1 MQFSANSN
9 HLLFLLPVSIPALP
23 FSSSLLST
31 FFPTLLAFLSLPRL
45 QIHLCH
51 LYTWHTLLPQTL
63 PLLPFGPLI
72 FLFLS
77 RFLPIIFLLPVSS
90 TSPLLFPNHFL
101 DLSRLL
107 SSLFL
112 SSQLPYATSSFS
124 FLCIIYSLSLSF
136 SLSPLR
142 VRTFPKDSALLGRDT
157 VRALMYYALK
167 VWSDIAPL
175 NFHEVAGSDADI
187 QIDFTKADHN
197 DGYPFDGPGG
207 TVAHAFFPGERF
219 TAGDTHFDD
228 DEAWTFRSPGEDLCL

>member
-1 MQFSANSN
+1 MLWNMSKRRVYKKWGHNYLKRKVQPLFKRNTLDFFYIFTFFVE
-9 HLLFLLPVSIPALP
+9 LLFMDRLIKSQYLHLFTHTTETNCKVTMCVFQTVNNDELIP
-23 FSSSLLST
+23 SLIIIWPPI
-31 FFPTLLAFLSLPRL
+31 FF
-45 QIHLCH
+45 
-51 LYTWHTLLPQTL
+51 
-63 PLLPFGPLI
+63 
-72 FLFLS
+72 
-77 RFLPIIFLLPVSS
+77 
-90 TSPLLFPNHFL
+90 
-101 DLSRLL
+101 
-107 SSLFL
+107 
-112 SSQLPYATSSFS
+112 
-124 FLCIIYSLSLSF
+124 
-136 SLSPLR
+136 LR

-228 DEAWTFRSPGEDLCL
+228 DEAWTFRSPGEK

>member
-1 MQFSANSN
+1 M
-9 HLLFLLPVSIPALP
+9 LFLSNM
-23 FSSSLLST
+23 F
-31 FFPTLLAFLSLPRL
+31 FLSLP
-45 QIHLCH
+45 
-51 LYTWHTLLPQTL
+51 
-63 PLLPFGPLI
+63 
-72 FLFLS
+72 S
-77 RFLPIIFLLPVSS
+77 
-90 TSPLLFPNHFL
+90 
-101 DLSRLL
+101 
-107 SSLFL
+107 
-112 SSQLPYATSSFS
+112 
-124 FLCIIYSLSLSF
+124 
-136 SLSPLR
+136 LR

-228 DEAWTFRSPGEDLCL
+228 DEAWTFRSPGEENLLELLASFHVLCLF

>member
-1 MQFSANSN
+1 MCICLQFINGLKRRAENDCGRAVSHVTVQLISKWPLS
-9 HLLFLLPVSIPALP
+9 HPLF
-23 FSSSLLST
+23 SLLVCNI
-31 FFPTLLAFLSLPRL
+31 FP
-45 QIHLCH
+45 
-51 LYTWHTLLPQTL
+51 
-63 PLLPFGPLI
+63 
-72 FLFLS
+72 
-77 RFLPIIFLLPVSS
+77 
-90 TSPLLFPNHFL
+90 
-101 DLSRLL
+101 
-107 SSLFL
+107 
-112 SSQLPYATSSFS
+112 
-124 FLCIIYSLSLSF
+124 LSLS
-136 SLSPLR
+136 SLR

-228 DEAWTFRSPGEDLCL
+228 DEAWTFRSPGEDLVRVECCAHEIL